1 MPIFTYYMKD
11 EIIAEFCKM
20 SPGVCKF
27 NKAKSFITLRNFS
40 PTLSG
45 DQCRNKTI
53 GMYLKLY
60 IYALYMHCHCTSLYF
75 PWHKI
80 SSTELS
86 SLPDLCSLSDED
98 GDGDL
103 LLRFPAGC
111 EATCSASSN
120 LVPEC
125 GERRAEGR
133 VTTNVIYFILR

>member
-1 MPIFTYYMKD
+1 MHCTC
-11 EIIAEFCKM
+11 IAIV
-20 SPGVCKF
+20 S
-27 NKAKSFITLRNFS
+27 
-40 PTLSG
+40 
-45 DQCRNKTI
+45 
-53 GMYLKLY
+53 LY
-60 IYALYMHCHCTSLYF
+60 IFLGIKFH
-75 PWHKI
+75 P
-80 SSTELS
+80 ELS